1 MIDFDHDEKIIFEVR
16 KHWIVFWAEAF
27 TLALIALAPLGLASL
42 FTAEYWNGAF
52 SYTGMMSLFVFV
64 YALWLLLCWT
74 IVFVL
79 WTNYYLDVWII
90 TNKKVLNVE
99 QHGLFKREVVVL
111 HLDKI
116 QDITYMVDGFV
127 ATTLNFG
134 NIKVTTAGREAEFVF
149 KGVPHPALVQAKINE
164 ALIAH
169 KKESFKE
176 NAEIEEEVKHSKDHV
191 DAIVEANKTTP
202 RF

>member
-16 KHWIVFWAEAF
+16 KHWIVFWSEVFA
-27 TLALIALAPLGLASL
+27 LILIALAPLSLTSL
-42 FTAEYWNGAF
+42 FAVESWNGVF
-52 SYTGMMSLFVFV
+52 SYTGMISLFIFF
-64 YALWLLLCWT
+64 YALWLLLCWV

-90 TNKKVLNVE
+90 TDKKILNIE

-116 QDITYMVDGFV
+116 QDITYMVNGFV

-134 NIKVTTAGREAEFVF
+134 NIRVTTAGREAEFVMR
-149 KGVPHPALVQAKINE
+149 GVPHPALVQAKINE
-164 ALIAH
+164 ALIEH

-176 NAEIEEEVKHSKDHV
+176 NFEIEEEVKHSKDQV
-191 DAIVEANKTTP
+191 DEIIAANKITR